1 MDRIE
6 NNKIITNKISNKNLN
21 INNKILIYFKIVV
34 IIIKKLI

>member
-6 NNKIITNKISNKNLN
+6 NNKIIINKISNKNHN
-21 INNKILIYFKIVV
+21 INNKILIYYKIVV